1 MEQVPVYAV
10 RLRRLR
16 EQKKMK
22 RRVASELCGLSKNMM
37 KRYENGEVEPKASA
51 LILLADFY
59 GVSVDYILGV
69 EDGENNLQKS
79 PYMGRGF

>member
-69 EDGENNLQKS
+69 ENGENNLQKS

>member
-1 MEQVPVYAV
+1 MDRMPVYAV

-37 KRYENGEVEPKASA
+37 KRYENGEVEPRASS

-59 GVSVDYILGV
+59 DVSVDYILGV
-69 EDGENNLQKS
+69 EDKK
-79 PYMGRGF
+79 

>member
-1 MEQVPVYAV
+1 MDRMPEYAV

-22 RRVASELCGLSKNMM
+22 RRVASELCGLSKNMT
-37 KRYENGEVEPKASA
+37 KRYENGEVEPRASA

-59 GVSVDYILGV
+59 DVSVDYILGV
-69 EDGENNLQKS
+69 EDKK
-79 PYMGRGF
+79 

>member
-1 MEQVPVYAV
+1 MEQMPVYAV

-37 KRYENGEVEPKASA
+37 RRYENGEVEPKASA

-69 EDGENNLQKS
+69 EDGKNNLQKS

>member
-1 MEQVPVYAV
+1 MEQMPVYAV

-37 KRYENGEVEPKASA
+37 RRYENGEVEPKASA

-59 GVSVDYILGV
+59 DVSVDYILGV
-69 EDGENNLQKS
+69 KDKK
-79 PYMGRGF
+79 

>member
-1 MEQVPVYAV
+1 MEQMPVYAV
-10 RLRRLR
+10 RLRRMR

-37 KRYENGEVEPKASA
+37 RRYENGEVEPKASA

-69 EDGENNLQKS
+69 KDEKK
-79 PYMGRGF
+79 

>member
-1 MEQVPVYAV
+1 MNQMRVYAV

-37 KRYENGEVEPKASA
+37 KRYENGETEPRASA

-59 GVSVDYILGV
+59 NVSVDYILGV
-69 EDGENNLQKS
+69 EDKK
-79 PYMGRGF
+79 

>member
-1 MEQVPVYAV
+1 MSQMPVYAV

-16 EQKKMK
+16 EQKKLK
-22 RRVASELCGLSKNMM
+22 RRAASELCGLSKNMM

-59 GVSVDYILGV
+59 AVSVDYILGV
-69 EDGENNLQKS
+69 KDKKK
-79 PYMGRGF
+79 

>member
-1 MEQVPVYAV
+1 MDRMPEYAV

-37 KRYENGEVEPKASA
+37 KRYENGEVEPRASA
-51 LILLADFY
+51 LILLADLY
-59 GVSVDYILGV
+59 NVSVDYILGV
-69 EDGENNLQKS
+69 EDKK
-79 PYMGRGF
+79 

>member
-69 EDGENNLQKS
+69 EDGKNNLQES
-79 PYMGRGF
+79 PYMGRDF

>member
-1 MEQVPVYAV
+1 MDRMPEYAV

-37 KRYENGEVEPKASA
+37 KRYENGEAEPRASA

-59 GVSVDYILGV
+59 NVSVDYILGV
-69 EDGENNLQKS
+69 EGKK
-79 PYMGRGF
+79 

>member
-16 EQKKMK
+16 EKKKMK

-69 EDGENNLQKS
+69 EDGKNNLQKS

>member
-1 MEQVPVYAV
+1 MEQVPVYAM
-10 RLRRLR
+10 RLRWLR

-69 EDGENNLQKS
+69 EDGKNNLQKS

>member
-1 MEQVPVYAV
+1 MEQMPVYAV

-37 KRYENGEVEPKASA
+37 RRYENGEVEPKASA

-69 EDGENNLQKS
+69 KDEKK
-79 PYMGRGF
+79 